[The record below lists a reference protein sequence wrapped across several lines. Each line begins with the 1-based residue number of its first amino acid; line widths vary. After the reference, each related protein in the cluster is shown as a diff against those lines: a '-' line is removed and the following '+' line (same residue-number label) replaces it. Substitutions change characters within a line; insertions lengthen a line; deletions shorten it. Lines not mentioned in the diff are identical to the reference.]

1 MVSFLRGMKSVRQLF
16 WMTALVAALCACPSA
31 VAAAR
36 PQAKPVLTDVKG
48 NQHAPFKSDKTKAVV
63 FVFMLRD
70 CPVSNVYAPELT
82 RIHKEYSAKGVAL
95 YLVHPDR
102 DTNAK
107 SAIAHAKEYK
117 LIAPVVLDH
126 DHKLTRL
133 AEAEVTPE
141 AAVFDA
147 KGRLVYRGR
156 IDNLYAGFGKKRFK
170 PTKRDL
176 RDTLDAMLAG
186 ERLAKR
192 TTEAVGCY
200 IDFSND
206 KNKDK

>member
-1 MVSFLRGMKSVRQLF
+1 MI
-16 WMTALVAALCACPSA
+16 ALVSALCAWPRA
-31 VAAAR
+31 VAAAK

-48 NQHAPFKSDKTKAVV
+48 KQHAPFKSDKTKAVV
-63 FVFMLRD
+63 LVFMLRD

-176 RDTLDAMLAG
+176 RDTLDAMLTG
-186 ERLAKR
+186 ERLSKR

>member
-1 MVSFLRGMKSVRQLF
+1 
-16 WMTALVAALCACPSA
+16 MTALVAALCAWPSA
-31 VAAAR
+31 VAAAK

-48 NQHAPFKSDKTKAVV
+48 KQHAPFKSDKTKAVV
-63 FVFMLRD
+63 LVFMLRD

-176 RDTLDAMLAG
+176 RDTLDAMLTG
-186 ERLAKR
+186 ERLSKR

>member
-1 MVSFLRGMKSVRQLF
+1 MI
-16 WMTALVAALCACPSA
+16 ALVAALCVWPSA
-31 VAAAR
+31 VAAAK

-48 NQHAPFKSDKTKAVV
+48 KQHAPFKSDKTKAVV

-176 RDTLDAMLAG
+176 RDTLDAMLTG
-186 ERLAKR
+186 ERLSKR

>member
-1 MVSFLRGMKSVRQLF
+1 MIVNRQMV
-16 WMTALVAALCACPSA
+16 WIAALLGLFCAWPSA
-31 VAAAR
+31 VVAAKAE
-36 PQAKPVLTDVKG
+36 PKLVVADVKG
-48 NQHAPFKSDKTKAVV
+48 KQHTPFKSEKTKAVV
-63 FVFMLRD
+63 FVFLLCD

-82 RIHKEYSAKGVAL
+82 RIHKEYSKKGVSL
-95 YLVHPDR
+95 FLVHPDK
-102 DTNAK
+102 DTDAK
-107 SAIAHAKEYK
+107 SASAHANEYK
-117 LIAPVVLDH
+117 LSAPVVLDH
-126 DHKLTRL
+126 DHRITRL
-133 AEAEVTPE
+133 AKAEVTPE

-176 RDTLDAMLAG
+176 RDTLDALLAG
-186 ERLAKR
+186 KRLTKR

-206 KNKDK
+206 KNENK

>member
-1 MVSFLRGMKSVRQLF
+1 
-16 WMTALVAALCACPSA
+16 MTALVAALCVWPSA
-31 VAAAR
+31 VAAAK

-48 NQHAPFKSDKTKAVV
+48 KQHAPFKSDKTKAVV

-176 RDTLDAMLAG
+176 RDTLDAMLTG
-186 ERLAKR
+186 ERLSKR

>member
-1 MVSFLRGMKSVRQLF
+1 MIAAQQLI
-16 WMTALVAALCACPSA
+16 WITALVAALCAWPSA
-31 VAAAR
+31 VAAAK

-48 NQHAPFKSDKTKAVV
+48 KQHAPFKSEKTKAVV

-70 CPVSNVYAPELT
+70 CHVSNVYAPELT

-147 KGRLVYRGR
+147 KRHLVYRGR

-186 ERLAKR
+186 EHLAKR

>member
-1 MVSFLRGMKSVRQLF
+1 MIAAQQLI
-16 WMTALVAALCACPSA
+16 WITALVAALCAWPSA
-31 VAAAR
+31 VAAAK

-48 NQHAPFKSDKTKAVV
+48 KQHAPFKSEKTKAVV

-176 RDTLDAMLAG
+176 RDTLDALLAG
-186 ERLAKR
+186 KRLAKR

-206 KNKDK
+206 KNKNK

>member
-1 MVSFLRGMKSVRQLF
+1 MI
-16 WMTALVAALCACPSA
+16 ALVATLCAWPSA
-31 VAAAR
+31 VAAAK

-48 NQHAPFKSDKTKAVV
+48 KQHAPFKSDKTKAVV

-176 RDTLDAMLAG
+176 RETLDAMLAG

-200 IDFSND
+200 IDFSNE

>member
-1 MVSFLRGMKSVRQLF
+1 MIAAQQLI
-16 WMTALVAALCACPSA
+16 WITALVAALCAWPSA
-31 VAAAR
+31 VAAAK

-48 NQHAPFKSDKTKAVV
+48 KQHAPFKSDKTKAVV

-176 RDTLDAMLAG
+176 RDTLDAMLTG
-186 ERLAKR
+186 ERLSKR

>member
-1 MVSFLRGMKSVRQLF
+1 
-16 WMTALVAALCACPSA
+16 MTSLVAALCAWPSA
-31 VAAAR
+31 VAAAK

-48 NQHAPFKSDKTKAVV
+48 KQHAPFKSDKTKAVV
-63 FVFMLRD
+63 FIFMLRD

-117 LIAPVVLDH
+117 LNAPVVLDH

>member
-1 MVSFLRGMKSVRQLF
+1 
-16 WMTALVAALCACPSA
+16 MTALVAALCAWPSA
-31 VAAAR
+31 VAAAK

-48 NQHAPFKSDKTKAVV
+48 KQHAPFKSDKTKAVV

-117 LIAPVVLDH
+117 LISPVVLDH

-176 RDTLDAMLAG
+176 RDTLDAMLTG
-186 ERLAKR
+186 ERLSKR

>member
-1 MVSFLRGMKSVRQLF
+1 M
-16 WMTALVAALCACPSA
+16 
-31 VAAAR
+31 
-36 PQAKPVLTDVKG
+36 LTDVKG
-48 NQHAPFKSDKTKAVV
+48 KQHAPFKSEKTKAVV

-147 KGRLVYRGR
+147 QVAEAVKKYSKQWQRNMALAWTGVLTDDEMSSLSLGPSESPHLQKYLDSRRK
-156 IDNLYAGFGKKRFK
+156 AGQAMGKLSGALLRQILTEVIKNTMAVLAK
-170 PTKRDL
+170 PTKNGGD
-176 RDTLDAMLAG
+176 DAKKAAP
-186 ERLAKR
+186 AKKS
-192 TTEAVGCY
+192 G
-200 IDFSND
+200 D
-206 KNKDK
+206 

>member
-1 MVSFLRGMKSVRQLF
+1 
-16 WMTALVAALCACPSA
+16 MTSLVAALCAWPSA
-31 VAAAR
+31 VAAAK

-48 NQHAPFKSDKTKAVV
+48 KQHAPFKSEKTKAVV

-82 RIHKEYSAKGVAL
+82 RIHKEYTAKGVAL

-117 LIAPVVLDH
+117 LNAPVVLDH

-156 IDNLYAGFGKKRFK
+156 IDNLYADFGKKRFK

-176 RDTLDAMLAG
+176 RDTLDALLAG
-186 ERLAKR
+186 KRLAKR

-206 KNKDK
+206 KNEDK

>member
-1 MVSFLRGMKSVRQLF
+1 
-16 WMTALVAALCACPSA
+16 MTALVAALCAWPSA
-31 VAAAR
+31 VAAAK

-48 NQHAPFKSDKTKAVV
+48 KQHAPFKSEKTKAVV

-82 RIHKEYSAKGVAL
+82 RIHKEYTAKGVAL

-117 LIAPVVLDH
+117 LNAPVVLDH

-156 IDNLYAGFGKKRFK
+156 IDNLYADFGKKRFK

-176 RDTLDAMLAG
+176 RDTLDALLAG
-186 ERLAKR
+186 KRLAKR

-206 KNKDK
+206 KNEDK

>member
-1 MVSFLRGMKSVRQLF
+1 MIAAQQLI
-16 WMTALVAALCACPSA
+16 WITALLAALCAWPSA
-31 VAAAR
+31 VAAAK

-48 NQHAPFKSDKTKAVV
+48 KQHAPFKSEKTKAVV

-147 KGRLVYRGR
+147 QGRLVYRGR

-176 RDTLDAMLAG
+176 RDTLDALLAG
-186 ERLAKR
+186 KRLAKR

-206 KNKDK
+206 KNKNK

>member
-1 MVSFLRGMKSVRQLF
+1 M
-16 WMTALVAALCACPSA
+16 
-31 VAAAR
+31 
-36 PQAKPVLTDVKG
+36 
-48 NQHAPFKSDKTKAVV
+48 
-63 FVFMLRD
+63 
-70 CPVSNVYAPELT
+70 
-82 RIHKEYSAKGVAL
+82 AL

-126 DHKLTRL
+126 DHKLAPGRGGGH
-133 AEAEVTPE
+133 PGGGCIRCR
-141 AAVFDA
+141 
-147 KGRLVYRGR
+147 GRLVYRGR

-186 ERLAKR
+186 ERLTKR

-200 IDFSND
+200 IDFQ
-206 KNKDK
+206 

>member
-1 MVSFLRGMKSVRQLF
+1 
-16 WMTALVAALCACPSA
+16 MTALVAALCAWPIA
-31 VAAAR
+31 VAAAK

-48 NQHAPFKSDKTKAVV
+48 KQHAPFKSDKTKAVV

-176 RDTLDAMLAG
+176 RETLDAMLAG

>member
-1 MVSFLRGMKSVRQLF
+1 
-16 WMTALVAALCACPSA
+16 MTALVAALGAWPSA
-31 VAAAR
+31 VAAAK

-48 NQHAPFKSDKTKAVV
+48 KQHAPFKSDKTKAVV

-117 LIAPVVLDH
+117 LNAPVVLDH

-176 RDTLDAMLAG
+176 RDTLDAMLTG
-186 ERLAKR
+186 ERLSKR

-200 IDFSND
+200 IDFSNV

>member
-1 MVSFLRGMKSVRQLF
+1 MI
-16 WMTALVAALCACPSA
+16 ALVAALCVWPSA
-31 VAAAR
+31 VAAAK

-48 NQHAPFKSDKTKAVV
+48 KQHAPFKSDKTKAVV

-192 TTEAVGCY
+192 ITEAVGCY

-206 KNKDK
+206 KNKDM

>member
-1 MVSFLRGMKSVRQLF
+1 
-16 WMTALVAALCACPSA
+16 MTALVAALCAWPSA
-31 VAAAR
+31 VAAAK

-48 NQHAPFKSDKTKAVV
+48 KQHAPFKSDKTKAVV

-176 RDTLDAMLAG
+176 RDTLDAMLTG
-186 ERLAKR
+186 KRLSRR

>member
-1 MVSFLRGMKSVRQLF
+1 
-16 WMTALVAALCACPSA
+16 MTALVAALCAWPSA
-31 VAAAR
+31 VAA
-36 PQAKPVLTDVKG
+36 AKPVLTDVKG
-48 NQHAPFKSDKTKAVV
+48 KQHALFKSDKTKAVV

-70 CPVSNVYAPELT
+70 RPVSNVYAPNR
-82 RIHKEYSAKGVAL
+82 RIRWRGTSAKGVAL

-156 IDNLYAGFGKKRFK
+156 IDNLYAGFGKNGLNR
-170 PTKRDL
+170 TKRDL